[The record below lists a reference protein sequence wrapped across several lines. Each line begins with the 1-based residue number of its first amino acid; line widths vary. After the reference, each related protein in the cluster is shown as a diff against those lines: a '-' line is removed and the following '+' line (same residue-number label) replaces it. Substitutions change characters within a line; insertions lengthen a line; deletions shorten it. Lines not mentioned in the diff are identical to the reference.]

1 MVLLCAAAVKQ
12 WRNCEPAVGLT
23 ESSLSERR
31 HSSGT
36 ASEPRKTRQAS
47 SGKPPS
53 PDESATRTAE
63 KERFDTF
70 IINGFH
76 KNIIWLVLL

>member
-1 MVLLCAAAVKQ
+1 MAQLSAAVKQ
-12 WRNCEPAVGLT
+12 SWKCEPAVGLT

-36 ASEPRKTRQAS
+36 ASEPRKTRRAS

-63 KERFDTF
+63 KERLSMELIKISFGSYST
-70 IINGFH
+70 
-76 KNIIWLVLL
+76 